1 MNLQN
6 DPRLKNMHPLKRE
19 ILLRLSNSQSTMTPE
34 QMLHDSGADAPPAN
48 GDQQRTAKKGSL
60 LQQIRVRDRSGCSER
75 RHVSTGKTKDKY
87 DKVHAVKN
95 ASH

>member
-1 MNLQN
+1 MT
-6 DPRLKNMHPLKRE
+6 KKHASAKKG
-19 ILLRLSNSQSTMTPE
+19 NSSQIIQLPVH
-34 QMLHDSGADAPPAN
+34 HDSGADAPPAN

-95 ASH
+95 AFH

>member
-34 QMLHDSGADAPPAN
+34 QMLDAPPAN

-95 ASH
+95 AFH